1 MGFRTL
7 EEIRAYRAARAFK
20 REIYR
25 LLDSSSRAQNDL
37 RFRSQLQEAAASA
50 VSNIAEGFGRYLAG
64 EFTYFLRVSRGSI
77 KEALDRIDDGVDR
90 RYFKTESCHRARQ
103 LGDEAS
109 RLTTSLINSLKPFLR
124 RSRPPKKPRKPK
136 KPSPPT
142 PSDSRPDDA
151 S

>member
-1 MGFRTL
+1 MTQKK
-7 EEIRAYRAARAFK
+7 I
-20 REIYR
+20 
-25 LLDSSSRAQNDL
+25 NDL
-37 RFRSQLQEAAASA
+37 RDRMI
-50 VSNIAEGFGRYLAG
+50 V
-64 EFTYFLRVSRGSI
+64 
-77 KEALDRIDDGVDR
+77 ALDVPTIWDAYRIV
-90 RYFKTESCHRARQ
+90 SQ